1 LLNHPDGSGFIDFP
15 GGLRQ
20 VAGIF
25 CPFQRFYLPSNYS
38 LGAKVIKNI
47 GEDQKKRQIL
57 PVVLFFFLL
66 LQ

>member
-1 LLNHPDGSGFIDFP
+1 MISVYLLLD
-15 GGLRQ
+15 
-20 VAGIF
+20 

-47 GEDQKKRQIL
+47 GEDQKIRQIL